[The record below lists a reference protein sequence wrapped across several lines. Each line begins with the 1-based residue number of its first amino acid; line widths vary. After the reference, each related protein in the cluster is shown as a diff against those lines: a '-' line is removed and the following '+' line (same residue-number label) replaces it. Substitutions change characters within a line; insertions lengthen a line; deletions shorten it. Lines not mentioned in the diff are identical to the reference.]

1 MMSDLEE
8 RRASQR
14 LQLAEPIPAKLN
26 DVDVVLLDLGVAGA
40 LVEHGGSVEVGSDAN
55 LRFDSADGNI
65 EFLCEVVR
73 SSSPQPLPEGVIQ
86 FPGADV
92 QDRKYQSGVRF
103 MRAVGDSAE
112 RLRRMLAVHVDR
124 ILRAQ
129 QANAMGNREKNVID
143 GDATIT
149 SLGAARRA
157 SESGFLV
164 FRYGEDGWKKTFA
177 LLPDQPLD
185 GFTVGAFEDES
196 HLEGLCRAYEAA
208 DEQGRRL
215 IRMMAELSISEA
227 KGLPLKSTPK

>member
-26 DVDVVLLDLGVAGA
+26 DLDALLLDIGVAGA
-40 LVEHGGSVEVGSDAN
+40 LVEHGGSVVVGSDSN
-55 LRFDSADGNI
+55 LRFDGPDGDI
-65 EFLCEVVR
+65 EFICEVVR
-73 SSSPQPLPEGVIQ
+73 STSPQPLPAGVIP
-86 FPGADV
+86 FPGAEV
-92 QDRKYQSGVRF
+92 EERKYQSGLRF
-103 MRAVGDSAE
+103 LQALGDSAE
-112 RLRRMLAVHVDR
+112 RLRRMLAEHVDK

-129 QANAMGNREKNVID
+129 QANAMGNREQNVID
-143 GDATIT
+143 GDSTIT

-185 GFTVGAFEDES
+185 GFTVGAFEDER
-196 HLEGLCRAYEAA
+196 HLDGLCRAYEDA

-215 IRMMAELSISEA
+215 IRMMAELSINEA
-227 KGLPLKSTPK
+227 KGPPLKSTPK